1 MAAAEA
7 SAKPRSFIS
16 ARPLEE
22 ATRVQSM
29 LTQEELRKEPR
40 QGSPRSSMVEL
51 LSFSGE
57 HAEAMFFLT
66 RHLITSMEKVD
77 KAGSWAKAS
86 TLPWIDHCKA
96 HLLRRSPS
104 CAEQSMFLAVPQ
116 TARASCAPH
125 RPADIAVE

>member
-7 SAKPRSFIS
+7 SAKPRSFS

-57 HAEAMFFLT
+57 HAEAMLFLT
-66 RHLITSMEKVD
+66 SHLITSMEKVD
-77 KAGSWAKAS
+77 QAGSWAKAS
-86 TLPWIDHCKA
+86 TLPWFIARLICSDV
-96 HLLRRSPS
+96 SPS

-125 RPADIAVE
+125 